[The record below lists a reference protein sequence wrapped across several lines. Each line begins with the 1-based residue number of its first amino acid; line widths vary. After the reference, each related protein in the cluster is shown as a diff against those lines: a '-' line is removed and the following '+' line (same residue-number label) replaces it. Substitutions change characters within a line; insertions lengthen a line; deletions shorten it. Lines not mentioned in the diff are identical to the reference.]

1 MLSIVKSIS
10 LIGLEAYGIAV
21 EVDVSNGLPSFDM
34 VGLPDTAV
42 RESKE
47 RVKAALRNSGFIFP
61 NKKIIVNLAPADLR
75 KDGTNFDVA
84 IALGL
89 LLATEQIAPIGS
101 EPDHRYFLGE
111 LSLDGTISPIHGVLP
126 LVDGIAKLDPG
137 AIVFL
142 PRDNG
147 AEGALTGKAAVYPV
161 GSLGELAA
169 VLGGA
174 QVLLPQ
180 PTEEADF
187 HIEEND
193 FAGYIDMADIKGQP
207 VVKRALE
214 IAAAG
219 GHNVLLIGSP
229 GSGKSMLA
237 KSLPTILP
245 ALTREEALETTRIY
259 SLAGELG
266 GESIVKKRPYRAPHH
281 TSSAVSLIG
290 GGSYPKPGEISLAS
304 NGVLFLDE
312 IVEFPKHVLQV
323 LRQPLE
329 DKMIAIARASASV
342 RFPAD
347 FQLIG
352 ACNPCPCGYYG
363 DPDKECTCSPG
374 QIRRYLGRI
383 GGPLLDRL
391 DLHLE
396 VSRVRFDELHERRS
410 EESSAVVRGRVEAA
424 REIQRE
430 RYRDFPGIYNN
441 AQLDRRY
448 LDLFCA
454 LDSESLG
461 FLQRVFQ
468 QLHLSARSHDRI
480 LKVARTIADLDH
492 ALEIRRKHL
501 AEAVQYRALDRIL

>member
-10 LIGLEAYGIAV
+10 LIGLEAYAIAI

-34 VGLPDTAV
+34 VGLPDAAV

-47 RVKAALRNSGFIFP
+47 RVKAALRNSGFVFP
-61 NKKIIVNLAPADLR
+61 NKKIIVNLAPADLK

-89 LLATEQIAPIGS
+89 LLATEQIVLEGGLDP
-101 EPDHRYFLGE
+101 HCYFLGE

-126 LVDGIAKLDPG
+126 LVDGIVKLDPD
-137 AIVFL
+137 ASIVL

-147 AEGALTGKAAVYPV
+147 PEGALTGKAIIYPV
-161 GSLGELAA
+161 SDLGELTDF
-169 VLGGA
+169 LTGGLA
-174 QVLLPQ
+174 ILPQ
-180 PTEEADF
+180 PMEEADF
-187 HIEEND
+187 LIREDD
-193 FAGYIDMADIKGQP
+193 FSDYIDMADIKGQQG
-207 VVKRALE
+207 VKRAME

-219 GHNVLLIGSP
+219 GHNILLIGGP

-237 KSLPTILP
+237 KSMPTILP
-245 ALTREEALETTRIY
+245 ALTREESLETTRIY

-266 GESIVKKRPYRAPHH
+266 GESIVKKRPYRSPHH
-281 TSSAVSLIG
+281 TSSAASLIG
-290 GGSYPKPGEISLAS
+290 GGSFPRPGEISLAS

-329 DKMIAIARASASV
+329 DKAITIARASAAV

-347 FQLIG
+347 FQLVG

-363 DPDKECTCSPG
+363 DPDKECNCSPG

-383 GGPLLDRL
+383 SGPLLDRI
-391 DLHLE
+391 DLHVE
-396 VSRVRFDELHERRS
+396 VGRVRFDDLHEKRS
-410 EESSAVVRGRVEAA
+410 DEPSFAIRGRVEKA
-424 REIQRE
+424 RKVQEE
-430 RYRDFPGIYNN
+430 RYAAFSGIHNN

-448 LDLFCA
+448 LETFCS
-454 LDSESLG
+454 LDETCRKL
-461 FLQRVFQ
+461 LQRIFDQ
-468 QLHLSARSHDRI
+468 FHLSARSHDRI
-480 LKVARTIADLDH
+480 LKVARTIADLDGSE
-492 ALEIRRKHL
+492 EIQSQHI
-501 AEAVQYRALDRIL
+501 AEAVQYRALDRVL

>member
-10 LIGLEAYGIAV
+10 LIGLEAYAIAI

-34 VGLPDTAV
+34 VGLPDAAV

-47 RVKAALRNSGFIFP
+47 RVKAALRNSGFVFP
-61 NKKIIVNLAPADLR
+61 NKKIIVNLAPADLK

-89 LLATEQIAPIGS
+89 LLATEQIVLVGN
-101 EPDHRYFLGE
+101 PDPHCYFLGE

-126 LVDGIAKLDPG
+126 LVDGIVKLDPD
-137 AIVFL
+137 ASIVL

-147 AEGALTGKAAVYPV
+147 PEGALTGKAIIYPV
-161 GSLGELAA
+161 SNLGELTDF
-169 VLGGA
+169 LTGGLA
-174 QVLLPQ
+174 ILPQ
-180 PTEEADF
+180 PMEEADF
-187 HIEEND
+187 LIGEDD
-193 FAGYIDMADIKGQP
+193 FSDYIDMADIKGQQG
-207 VVKRALE
+207 VKRAME

-219 GHNVLLIGSP
+219 GHNILLIGGP

-237 KSLPTILP
+237 KSMPTILP

-266 GESIVKKRPYRAPHH
+266 GESIVKKRPYRSPHH
-281 TSSAVSLIG
+281 TSSAASLIG
-290 GGSYPKPGEISLAS
+290 GGSFPRPGEISLAS

-329 DKMIAIARASASV
+329 DKAITIARASAAV

-347 FQLIG
+347 FQLVG

-363 DPDKECTCSPG
+363 DPDKECNCSPG

-383 GGPLLDRL
+383 SGPLLDRI
-391 DLHLE
+391 DLHVE
-396 VSRVRFDELHERRS
+396 VGRVRFDDLHEKRS
-410 EESSAVVRGRVEAA
+410 DEPSFAIRGRVEKA
-424 REIQRE
+424 RKVQEE
-430 RYRDFPGIYNN
+430 RYAAFPGIHNN

-448 LDLFCA
+448 LEVFCS
-454 LDSESLG
+454 LDETCRKL
-461 FLQRVFQ
+461 LQRIFDQ
-468 QLHLSARSHDRI
+468 FHLSARSHDRI
-480 LKVARTIADLDH
+480 LKVARTIADLDGSE
-492 ALEIRRKHL
+492 EIQSNHI
-501 AEAVQYRALDRIL
+501 AEAVQYRALDRVL